1 MRRRVILAVTTALV
15 ACGSSGGGTGALS
28 GTLAGAPFNPIEG
41 GALIVPPTDCTV
53 SLPGVGTSNVHFSGL
68 LIGFGSYAGLCNFI
82 TTNGQC
88 AEKANATLVNV
99 EIVKGGL
106 SQTQNAVGPG
116 TYPVTTGNPTP
127 DANGNFKIAAG
138 AYNKASTTCASTSA
152 SDANAGAITVSSVTS
167 TTVTGSV
174 ADLVFADASH
184 LNGDFT
190 VPICN
195 FSFNLCALLNN
206 TCTSTPCLP

>member
-1 MRRRVILAVTTALV
+1 MRRRVIVAVTAALV
-15 ACGSSGGGTGALS
+15 ACGSSGGGTALS
-28 GTLAGAPFNPIEG
+28 GTLAGAPFSPIEG

-82 TTNGQC
+82 ATNGQC
-88 AEKANATLVNV
+88 AEKANATLANV

-106 SQTQNAVGPG
+106 SQTQSGVAPG

-127 DANGNFKIAAG
+127 DANGNFKVVAG
-138 AYNKASTTCASTSA
+138 AYNKTSTTCASTSA

-174 ADLVFADASH
+174 ANLVFDDASH

-195 FSFNLCALLNN
+195 FTFDLCARFNA